1 MRVIKPLAAQQRAFR
16 PGSVAASYFS
26 IIASLYAAVKVRRF
40 GWDDRGPSAPAARR
54 PAGVSCMSEL
64 VMVTVC

>member
-1 MRVIKPLAAQQRAFR
+1 
-16 PGSVAASYFS
+16 VAASYFS
-26 IIASLYAAVKVRRF
+26 IIAILYAAVKVRRF
-40 GWDDRGPSAPAARR
+40 GWDDRGPSARAARR

>member
-1 MRVIKPLAAQQRAFR
+1 
-16 PGSVAASYFS
+16 
-26 IIASLYAAVKVRRF
+26 VRRF
-40 GWDDRGPSAPAARR
+40 GWDDRGPAAWAARR

>member
-1 MRVIKPLAAQQRAFR
+1 
-16 PGSVAASYFS
+16 
-26 IIASLYAAVKVRRF
+26 LYATVKVRRF
-40 GWDDRGPSAPAARR
+40 GWDDRGPSARAARR

>member
-1 MRVIKPLAAQQRAFR
+1 MRVIQALAAQQRAFR

-40 GWDDRGPSAPAARR
+40 GWDDRGPSARAARR

>member
-1 MRVIKPLAAQQRAFR
+1 MRVIQALAAQQRPFR
-16 PGSVAASYFS
+16 ARLGAASYFP
-26 IIASLYAAVKVRRF
+26 IIASLYAAVNVRRF
-40 GWDDRGPSAPAARR
+40 GWDDRGPSAPSPRR